1 VNRARLVAA
10 AIAVAVL
17 LGAGGFLIG
26 RFTSPS
32 APAPADTSAAAGFLR
47 DMQAHHAQAVEM
59 AMTIRDTSDD
69 PALRLLAYDIALGQ
83 SQQAGQMYGLLE
95 SWGLSQTSSQPAMA
109 WMSQPVLDG
118 SDGGD
123 HGHSLSYDGSMPG
136 LATSA
141 QLAELRAAT
150 GVEAEK
156 LFLTLMIAHHEG
168 GVEMAEA
175 VLARSDVPQVV
186 SLATGIE
193 RAQRA
198 EIVAMQDLLAGLPD

>member
-1 VNRARLVAA
+1 MNRARLAAA

-32 APAPADTSAAAGFLR
+32 VPVPADTSAAAGFLR
-47 DMQAHHAQAVEM
+47 DMQVHHAQAVDM
-59 AMTIRDTSDD
+59 AMTIRDISDD
-69 PALRLLAYDIALGQ
+69 PALRTLAYDIALGQ
-83 SQQAGQMYGLLE
+83 SNQSGQMYGLLE
-95 SWGLSQTSSQPAMA
+95 SWGLSQTSPQPAMA

-123 HGHSLSYDGSMPG
+123 HGHSPSYDGSMPG

-156 LFLTLMIAHHEG
+156 LFLTLMIAHHQG
-168 GVEMAEA
+168 GLEMAEG
-175 VLARSDVPQVV
+175 VLARTTVPQVIAMAKGIIV
-186 SLATGIE
+186 SQQADIGAMEQMLADRG
-193 RAQRA
+193 
-198 EIVAMQDLLAGLPD
+198 